1 MNVTFV
7 YGKTA
12 KFTHILGPDK
22 SANEASSAPCGAGV
36 MNSFTWFGTG
46 SQDEYDKAASLP
58 MCKRCLVAARDCG
71 WDLGPKWNIPDAVPG
86 MLTIP
91 TGEGDVDLV
100 AVQRVLAGQRTPL
113 TAADRVYALRE
124 LLRST
129 LVDPAQTSGP
139 RAVPDPRYVLASIG
153 MGTTVHAVAQG
164 VHFQKRLMTKRG
176 LISV

>member
-12 KFTHILGPDK
+12 KFTHILGPGK
-22 SANEASSAPCGAGV
+22 SANEASSAPCGAGATGI
-36 MNSFTWFGTG
+36 FLWLGTG
-46 SQDEYDKAASLP
+46 SQDEYDKAESLP

-86 MLTIP
+86 MLTI
-91 TGEGDVDLV
+91 TTSEGDVDLV
-100 AVQRVLAGQRTPL
+100 AVQRVLAGQRTSL
-113 TAADRVYALRE
+113 TGADRVYAMRE
-124 LLRST
+124 LLKST
-129 LVDPAQTSGP
+129 MAESARTSGP
-139 RAVPDPRYVLASIG
+139 NAVPDPRYVLASIG
-153 MGTTVHAVAQG
+153 MGISVHEVARA